1 MSLKFARALGVVGSA
16 LCTANVALA
25 LPLTQ
30 WETYVPGE
38 EQEALDTTK
47 DLMGFM
53 KKDYTDQ
60 DKRMF
65 RDAHPRGIGC
75 VAAKFTV
82 NSDLGKIYQ
91 TGVFAKP
98 GKSYD
103 AIIRFSGSL
112 GPAGDNVTDA
122 RGMAIKLFDVPGT
135 KLLEDQP
142 NAVTH
147 DFIQINAPT
156 FPAPN
161 AHDFAGLI
169 KIKANPAYILRFL
182 AESPIGHALV
192 LKNALALGGKNPNN
206 GKSLAEMQF
215 FSMSPY
221 LLKGDAINTP
231 IKFSSR
237 PCGPVSAGELNGSE
251 TELRDDLQERL
262 SKSSLCFKFALQFFT
277 PGRGLEVEDASDNWT
292 TDKAPFIDFA
302 EITIPQQ
309 NFRTDQKLRYCDAL
323 SFQPWHAIAQHQPL
337 GNINRV
343 RKIVY
348 ETISNYRH
356 KANMEAGLYAEPVSL
371 APWNALTDSTYSVWK
386 DVKIPAAGH

>member
-1 MSLKFARALGVVGSA
+1 MITLKFGRTLGVAIAV
-16 LCTANVALA
+16 LFANGMALA

-53 KKDYTDQ
+53 KKEYTDQ
-60 DKRMF
+60 NMRVF

-82 NSDLGKIYQ
+82 NSDLPKIYQ

-103 AIIRFSGSL
+103 ALIRFSGSL
-112 GPAGDNVTDA
+112 GPAGDNVADA

-147 DFIQINAPT
+147 DFLQINAPI

-161 AHDFAGLI
+161 AHAFAGLV
-169 KIKANPAYILRFL
+169 KVKANPVYIVRYL
-182 AESPIGHALV
+182 AENPSGHALV
-192 LKNALALGGKNPNN
+192 LKNALALAGRNPNN
-206 GKSLAEMQF
+206 GKSLAAMQF

-237 PCGPVSAGELNGSE
+237 PCGAVTAGELNGSE
-251 TELRDDLQERL
+251 TELRDDLQARL
-262 SKSSLCFKFALQFFT
+262 NEGTLCYKFALQFFT
-277 PGRGLEVEDASDNWT
+277 PGRGLEDASDEWT

-337 GNINRV
+337 GNINRT

-348 ETISNYRH
+348 EAISNYRH